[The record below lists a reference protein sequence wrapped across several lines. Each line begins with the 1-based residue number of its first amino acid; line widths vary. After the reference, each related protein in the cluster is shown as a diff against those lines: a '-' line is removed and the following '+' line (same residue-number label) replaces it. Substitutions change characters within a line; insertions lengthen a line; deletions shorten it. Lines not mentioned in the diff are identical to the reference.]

1 MKDDK
6 FIVPNSV
13 GIWRLRQREGP
24 PICYIVHRMDLKS
37 TRQFHNAENALKY
50 VNWPKST
57 PTGQLI
63 RDWFNQFTEDDIKAV
78 AKPLDDFHQKIQVE
92 GFGPEAH
99 ESEENPVAHTKMVT

>member
-24 PICYIVHRMDLKS
+24 PICYIVHRMDRYTTRAFNDAKS
-37 TRQFHNAENALKY
+37 ALKF

-63 RDWFNQFTEDDIKAV
+63 RDWFDQFTEDDAKAI

-99 ESEENPVAHTKMVT
+99 EDEENPVANTKMVT

>member
-24 PICYIVHRMDLKS
+24 PICYIVHRMDRYTTRAFNDAKS
-37 TRQFHNAENALKY
+37 ALKF
-50 VNWPKST
+50 VSWPKST

-63 RDWFNQFTEDDIKAV
+63 RDWFDQFTEDDAKAI
-78 AKPLDDFHQKIQVE
+78 AKPLDDFHQKIQLE
-92 GFGPEAH
+92 GFGPEVF
-99 ESEENPVAHTKMVT
+99 EDEENPVANTKMVT